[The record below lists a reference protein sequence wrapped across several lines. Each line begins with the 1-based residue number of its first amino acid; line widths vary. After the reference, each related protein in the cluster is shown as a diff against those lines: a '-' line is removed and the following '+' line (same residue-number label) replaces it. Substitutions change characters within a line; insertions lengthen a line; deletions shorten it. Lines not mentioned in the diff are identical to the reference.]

1 MATFDTKK
9 ILYASPSLIPLM
21 AQRITEEF
29 EIDGYEVNAIA
40 LGSGGYDISIRKGSF
55 FKSVLGMKTA
65 LKVSLLPR
73 NGNIYFE
80 AGVGIFGQQ
89 AIPTVISMFF
99 FWPVA
104 ITQIW
109 GLVRQ
114 AKLDD
119 KALEVAQDVI
129 MSANAGNQGNTY
141 GNQSTEK
148 NFCTQC
154 GTSNSSTAKFCNAC
168 GSPLS

>member
-9 ILYASPSLIPLM
+9 TLYASPSLIPFI

-29 EIDGYEVNAIA
+29 ETDGYEVNAIA
-40 LGSGGYDISIRKGSF
+40 LGSGGYDISIRKGGF

-114 AKLDD
+114 SKLDD

-168 GSPLS
+168 GNPLN

>member
-1 MATFDTKK
+1 M
-9 ILYASPSLIPLM
+9 YASPSLIPLI

-29 EIDGYEVNAIA
+29 ETDGYEVNAIA
-40 LGSGGYDISIRKGSF
+40 LGSGGYDISIRKGGF

-148 NFCTQC
+148 ELLHAVWNPQLFDSEVLQRLRKSIELRKNFR
-154 GTSNSSTAKFCNAC
+154 
-168 GSPLS
+168 

>member
-9 ILYASPSLIPLM
+9 TLYASPSLIPLI

-29 EIDGYEVNAIA
+29 ETDGYEVNAIA
-40 LGSGGYDISIRKGSF
+40 LGSGGYDISIRKGGF

-141 GNQSTEK
+141 GNQSTGK

-154 GTSNSSTAKFCNAC
+154 GTPNSSTAKFCNAC
-168 GSPLS
+168 GSPLN

>member
-9 ILYASPSLIPLM
+9 TLYASPSLISLI

-29 EIDGYEVNAIA
+29 ETDGYEVNAIA
-40 LGSGGYDISIRKGSF
+40 LGSGGYDISIRKGGF

-154 GTSNSSTAKFCNAC
+154 GTPNSSTAKFCNAC
-168 GSPLS
+168 GNPLN